1 MANYQVQR
9 TFFWP
14 FNFLRNVYI
23 IFIHNCPLAV
33 FSKKKKKK
41 KNLLT
46 PPTQIIKK
54 KKEKETT
61 YVV

>member
-33 FSKKKKKK
+33 FSKKKKK
-41 KNLLT
+41 NLLT